1 MFNRF
6 KNVNK
11 KLLIVLSIAL
21 MATCFLFSYYES
33 FERHHDCVH
42 GEECSICQVLQI
54 CRSVKEGTQV
64 SGNAKVLF
72 VLIACSYYIN
82 KNDIEYRTENTLIDM
97 KVRLDD

>member
-33 FERHHDCVH
+33 FERHHECDH
-42 GEECSICQVLQI
+42 GEECPICQVLQV
-54 CRSVKEGTQV
+54 CKSVKKGTQV
-64 SGNAKVLF
+64 SGNVKVLLA
-72 VLIACSYYIN
+72 LIVCLHYII
-82 KNDIEYRTENTLIDM
+82 KNDIEYKIENTLIDM